1 MSYYSPL
8 SKHFL
13 RVLHVSPPVESN
25 YRSRE
30 EFTFIK
36 EYCIYLINR
45 PGRLLKFWT
54 LRVGGCSRLGA
65 Y

>member
-1 MSYYSPL
+1 MLYYSPS

-13 RVLHVSPPVESN
+13 RVLHVSSPVERN
-25 YRSRE
+25 YRGLE

-54 LRVGGCSRLGA
+54 LREGGYSRLGA